1 MTDMTDW
8 LLAHQIGLQSYVLLA
23 GLGIVGVWETFLPR
37 RPFAVPA
44 GPRWFHQVV
53 LVALGAIAIR
63 LCLPLAG
70 VALAVLA
77 EQRGWG
83 LLNRI
88 ALPAWLTVVLG
99 IVALDFAN
107 YAQHR
112 LSHAVPLL
120 WRFHQIHHSDLDVDC
135 GTSIRHH
142 PVEALVSH
150 ACVLAVIA
158 AVGVSPVAAV
168 LGLTLGLAASVF
180 NHGNIALPHRV
191 DAAFRF
197 LVVTPDMHRIHH
209 SVSVFESNR
218 NFANL
223 LPWWDHLFSTYRHE
237 PSLGQQ
243 RMVVGLSTA
252 RAVRDVTLW
261 KLLALPFSAL
271 PLDTNAEARVEHVEA
286 TAGS

>member
-1 MTDMTDW
+1 MTDW
-8 LLAHQIGLQSYVLLA
+8 LLAHQIGFQSYVLLA
-23 GLGIVGVWETFLPR
+23 GLSMVAVWETFLPR
-37 RPFAVPA
+37 RPFAVSA
-44 GPRWFHQVV
+44 GPRWFHQIV

-88 ALPAWLTVVLG
+88 AVPAWLAIVLG
-99 IVALDFAN
+99 IVAIDFAN

-120 WRFHQIHHSDLDVDC
+120 WGFHQVHHSYLDVDC

-150 ACVLAVIA
+150 AFVLAVIA
-158 AVGVSPVAAV
+158 TFGVSPVAVV

-191 DAAFRF
+191 DAVLRF
-197 LVVTPDMHRIHH
+197 LVVTPDMHSIHH
-209 SVSVFESNR
+209 SVSVVESNR

-223 LPWWDHLFSTYRHE
+223 LPCWDRLFSTYRHE

-243 RMVVGLSTA
+243 RMVVGLSTV

-261 KLLALPFSAL
+261 KLLALPFRAL
-271 PLDTNAEARVEHVEA
+271 PSDTNAEARAECAEA